1 MLAKYKIEYSVP
13 FTRHAEHLHYLT
25 NDPVAC
31 EEFLG
36 ELLEKRFKIRDVF
49 HEGVELP
56 RVDFD
61 RMIKTA
67 AGVLTTKHICAALDI
82 DSVEARHRFGSPA

>member
-1 MLAKYKIEYSVP
+1 MLTKYKIEYSVP
-13 FTRHAEHLHYLT
+13 FKRHAEQLHYLT
-25 NDPVAC
+25 NDPVTC
-31 EEFLG
+31 EAFLS
-36 ELLEKRFKIRDVF
+36 ELLEQKFKIRAVL

-67 AGVLTTKHICAALDI
+67 AGLLTTKHICAALDI
-82 DSVEARHRFGSPA
+82 DSAEARHRFDSPA